1 MSLCI
6 RPSKPG
12 DLDAL
17 LRIEAASF
25 ADPNWRA
32 DDFCRYHSVV
42 AELDG
47 HIAGFL
53 VSRQAFIGDNTGPAE
68 REILNIAVAPRFHH
82 MGIATALLRHELES
96 ETTHFLEV
104 RESNVAAQALYRKLG
119 FSEIGRR
126 PKYYEK
132 PEETAIVMQL
142 KSSLYL
148 ECGWPLV
155 TRRE

>member
-25 ADPNWRA
+25 SDPNWRA
-32 DDFCRYHSVV
+32 DDFSRYRSVV

-47 HIAGFL
+47 QIAGFL
-53 VSRQAFIGDNTGPAE
+53 VSRQAFIGDHTGPAE
-68 REILNIAVAPRFHH
+68 REILNIAVAPRFRRI
-82 MGIATALLRHELES
+82 GIATALLQHELQS
-96 ETTHFLEV
+96 EVTHFLEV